1 MFLNFCRLSVGDN
14 SWRIRNT
21 TYWFCWGYSR
31 GGLWPWVL
39 WWWVEGHSVTRVYH
53 SGWEVQR
60 EASLS
65 GGWTLQDIEVV
76 CNRCLPKQWLFTPWL
91 NDKLL
96 NYYPD
101 DMFLQMTKE
110 EASNITMI
118 VIKRIYGFLKWDMIF
133 IQWHIDNPLQITK
146 VFC

>member
-31 GGLWPWVL
+31 GGLRPWVL

-96 NYYPD
+96 IILMTCFFKWPKRKLVTLQWLLSKGYMVFWNEIW
-101 DMFLQMTKE
+101 FL
-110 EASNITMI
+110 SNGILITHC
-118 VIKRIYGFLKWDMIF
+118 K
-133 IQWHIDNPLQITK
+133 
-146 VFC
+146 

>member
-76 CNRCLPKQWLFTPWL
+76 CNSCLPKQWLFTPWL
-91 NDKLL
+91 NDKLIIIL
-96 NYYPD
+96 MTCFFKWPKRKLVTLQWLLSKGYMVFWNEIW
-101 DMFLQMTKE
+101 FL
-110 EASNITMI
+110 SNGILITHC
-118 VIKRIYGFLKWDMIF
+118 K
-133 IQWHIDNPLQITK
+133 
-146 VFC
+146 

>member
-96 NYYPD
+96 IILMTCFFKWPKRKLVTLQWLLSKGYMVFSNEIW
-101 DMFLQMTKE
+101 FL
-110 EASNITMI
+110 SNGILITHC
-118 VIKRIYGFLKWDMIF
+118 K
-133 IQWHIDNPLQITK
+133 
-146 VFC
+146 